1 MVAGLMP
8 NRRWS
13 TQNEPI
19 HFGKLFVSSC
29 FGWAFFFVPLV
40 FCKASQLLLLQFLF
54 VCTRTCI
61 SYDFFS
67 LLKEF
72 QLVFCLPLCLFSKVR
87 EKKECG
93 VGWVGWE
100 GSGRS
105 WGRGPVIKLYC
116 IVFFDTKWEY
126 GSRRKTIT
134 RNTRLAGY
142 EFLQKMVSFKHR

>member
-1 MVAGLMP
+1 MVAGLML
-8 NRRWS
+8 NRRWP

-29 FGWAFFFVPLV
+29 FGWAFFFCPT
-40 FCKASQLLLLQFLF
+40 CLLQGFLAFAFIVF
-54 VCTRTCI
+54 VCMYTHMHFLRL
-61 SYDFFS
+61 FS